1 MNEEWQPQSFYYE
14 DGFVLIPENGMA
26 GIEVE
31 FTQAT
36 EGQYSLELQASDFMG
51 NLSEVLEYNMDVPID
66 KPDAPVA
73 NQYISTLDF
82 TGLPPLYTTSTNK
95 EFPGWIVVDWDDDGT
110 LGATLQQTGNLL
122 TGEWVDVPAD
132 LIDIEDNIAFTW
144 VELTAD
150 AQFFRLIK
158 K

>member
-1 MNEEWQPQSFYYE
+1 
-14 DGFVLIPENGMA
+14 
-26 GIEVE
+26 
-31 FTQAT
+31 
-36 EGQYSLELQASDFMG
+36 
-51 NLSEVLEYNMDVPID
+51 MDVPVE

-73 NQYISTLDF
+73 NQYVSTLDF
-82 TGLPPLYTTSTNK
+82 TGLPPLYTSTNK
-95 EFPGWIVVDWDDDGT
+95 EFPGWILVDWDDDGT